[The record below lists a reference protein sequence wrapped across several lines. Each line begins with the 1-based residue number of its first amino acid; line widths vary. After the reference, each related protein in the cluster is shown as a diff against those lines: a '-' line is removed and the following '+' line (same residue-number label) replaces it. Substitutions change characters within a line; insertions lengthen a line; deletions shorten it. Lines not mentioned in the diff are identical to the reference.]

1 MVYWWSLLT
10 QIMIPME
17 TSFRVCPRQEK
28 IVERINNRIL
38 KYPDLKNQNP
48 LMSDQI
54 FGITD

>member
-38 KYPDLKNQNP
+38 KYPDLKNQT
-48 LMSDQI
+48 L
-54 FGITD
+54 